1 MGPDTDHKEEV
12 CTLLSD
18 VFEVAFTVGEF
29 RSMVTPGHA
38 TRILVERIGADGHG
52 PRLGDRAVAAVRS
65 RIGELGDAEDAGE
78 ETELARILARP
89 YAGPWARLGQSCGVS
104 MPPLTVPKWIWGVAF
119 LSWLLFVVGLVL
131 ARIHLDLP
139 IWAFLTALAV
149 SGIPALLIPPFIR
162 REIPDHCRTV
172 GDLAAHLLFANHE
185 MLNDGDPSWSQEQ
198 VAEVV
203 ELVAKRTYGLKTVEP
218 DTPLPG

>member
-1 MGPDTDHKEEV
+1 MGPDTDHKEQV
-12 CTLLSD
+12 CTLLSE

-29 RSMVTPGHA
+29 RTMVTPGHT
-38 TRILVERIGADGHG
+38 TRILVERIRAAGHG
-52 PRLGDRAVAAVRS
+52 PRLGDRAVAAVRD
-65 RIGELGDAEDAGE
+65 RLGELGCAPDAAE

-89 YAGPWARLGQSCGVS
+89 YAEPWARLGRSCGVS
-104 MPPLTVPKWIWGVAF
+104 MPPLTTPKWIWWVAF
-119 LSWLLFVVGLVL
+119 LSWILFVVGLII
-131 ARIHLDLP
+131 ARIRLDLP

-162 REIPDHCRTV
+162 REIPERCRTV
-172 GDLAAHLLFANHE
+172 DDLAAHLLFANHE
-185 MLNDGDPSWSQEQ
+185 MLNDDDPSWSEEQ

-203 ELVAKRTYGLKTVEP
+203 ELVAKRTYGLETVEP